1 MHLSFTLTLCC
12 DACFLVSDLGLEGSS
27 GEFNDLDNII
37 ASITN
42 LEITP
47 ENIRCFLPQ
56 VDWERLAS
64 MYVMGRSGAE
74 CETRYLYRLS
84 VVVHI

>member
-1 MHLSFTLTLCC
+1 MYLSFTLTLCC
-12 DACFLVSDLGLEGSS
+12 DACFLFSDLEGSS
-27 GEFNDLDNII
+27 GEFNDLDSII

-56 VDWERLAS
+56 VDWERLVS

-74 CETRYLYRLS
+74 CETRYLFRLS

>member
-1 MHLSFTLTLCC
+1 MFPCL
-12 DACFLVSDLGLEGSS
+12 SDLEGPS
-27 GEFNDLDNII
+27 GDFNNLDNII

-64 MYVMGRSGAE
+64 LYDMGRSGAE
-74 CETRYLYRLS
+74 CETRYLFRL
-84 VVVHI
+84 

>member
-1 MHLSFTLTLCC
+1 MYLSYTLIFCC
-12 DACFLVSDLGLEGSS
+12 DACFLVSDLEGSS
-27 GEFNDLDNII
+27 GELNDLDNII

-47 ENIRCFLPQ
+47 ENIRRFLPQ

-74 CETRYLYRLS
+74 CETRYLFRLS